1 MTRSVVGVGEERS
14 LRDFDAWYRAEW
26 PRLVAAVGLASRDR
40 ELAREIAAEA
50 FARALERWASVSV
63 MASPEA
69 WTYVVAINLLRR
81 RYKRS
86 TTERRAAARAA
97 AAEPT
102 STAPDESVELWTL
115 VAALP
120 ERERMTVALRYGSGM
135 TEPEIAS
142 VLGIAPGTVSATL
155 NHARAKLRVALSI
168 DIEEVTHG

>member
-1 MTRSVVGVGEERS
+1 MGVGEERS

-63 MASPEA
+63 MVSPEG
-69 WTYVVAINLLRR
+69 WTHVVAINLLRR
-81 RYKRS
+81 RQKRS
-86 TTERRAAARAA
+86 TTERHAAVRAA
-97 AAEPT
+97 AAEPA
-102 STAPDESVELWTL
+102 STPPDESVELWAL

-120 ERERMTVALRYGSGM
+120 DRERMTVALRYGSGM

-168 DIEEVTHG
+168 DVEEVTHG